1 MSYLSQ
7 KRFYWLDWFRFLA
20 AFEVVACHAR
30 LGVWTHYDQI
40 QASGKNWLTWIFFA
54 STHLGNE
61 AVVLFFVLSGYLV
74 GGKVLQRTFDRSFDT
89 SAYILDRVTRIY
101 VPFLPALIV
110 SGIIGYAIGARP
122 LSLFEFLGNLAG
134 LQSVCVHSYAGNLPL
149 WSLSYEIWFMYWAV
163 SWPFSFWVNGWGKLF
178 RCAGSCSYS
187 HCSPGS
193 TLSDCFAGAWARWV
207 IFWRWR
213 RTFRRSYSREV

>member
-1 MSYLSQ
+1 LRQSQLRRPRRVQRRNECGWTLYRVCSARDTGGDGAARRPYRADSAIANAIPNPYAYGGQMSYLSQ

-30 LGVWTHYDQI
+30 LGVWTHYDQL
-40 QASGKNWLTWIFFA
+40 QASSKNWLTWIFFA

-89 SAYILDRVTRIY
+89 SAYVLDRVTRIY

-122 LSLFEFLGNLAG
+122 LSLFEFLGNLVVVQFEIAG
-134 LQSVCVHSYAGNLPL
+134 LQIGIRL
-149 WSLSYEIWFMYWAV
+149 E
-163 SWPFSFWVNGWGKLF
+163 K
-178 RCAGSCSYS
+178 
-187 HCSPGS
+187 
-193 TLSDCFAGAWARWV
+193 
-207 IFWRWR
+207 
-213 RTFRRSYSREV
+213 